1 MRRRTSKEL
10 KGRIE
15 QMEKATYSVLI
26 VPAEAP
32 VDPVGDPSLGIPPSE
47 ARVLGL

>member
-1 MRRRTSKEL
+1 
-10 KGRIE
+10 
-15 QMEKATYSVLI
+15 MEKVAYRVLI

-47 ARVLGL
+47 ARMLGL

>member
-1 MRRRTSKEL
+1 
-10 KGRIE
+10 
-15 QMEKATYSVLI
+15 MEKVTFSVLT

-32 VDPVGDPSLGIPPSE
+32 VDPVGDLPLGIPPSE